1 MELKRGVRNGLISLA
16 VISGSAIFSSSV
28 MAMDFVVPFDL
39 EIPNVVSVA
48 VGAYP
53 DYEGSDDYA
62 FGGLPALNLQFDE
75 RYFRLM
81 GPYLEVNIINSET
94 FRFGPTAMYRFGR
107 DDDIDDTVVKLLHE
121 VDDAIELGAFA
132 GFHIFDPQD
141 PRIRYGASVNYLQDV
156 TDEHDG
162 YTIQVSAR
170 GWYPVSRAVDIGLSG
185 GWTYASED
193 YMSAYFGVTLADK
206 NNSGLLEFDAGSGS
220 KDIYIQ
226 PMMMIHFSE
235 SWHVGIGVRI
245 KSLLG
250 DAEDSPVVDVRG
262 DKTQIIGG
270 VGVAYAW

>member
-1 MELKRGVRNGLISLA
+1 MQLKTCIRNSLISLTIIA
-16 VISGSAIFSSSV
+16 SSVIFSSSV
-28 MAMDFVVPFDL
+28 MAMDFVVPFDFDV
-39 EIPNVVSVA
+39 PNAASLA

-107 DDDIDDTVVKLLHE
+107 DDDIDDTVVKLVHE

-193 YMSAYFGVTLADK
+193 YMSAYFGVTSADEI
-206 NNSGLLEFDAGSGS
+206 NSGLLEFDAGSGS